1 MTFILPS
8 MLAGLLL
15 IPILIGLYI
24 YIVRMRRRQLAR
36 QGNFGIASDATGKP
50 TGALRH
56 LPWIMFILGLAGLL
70 VAMARPEAEVSLPRI
85 EGTVILAFDV
95 SGSMAANDSQPTRI
109 DAAKAA
115 AKAFVEHQPSTV
127 QIGIVAFSDTGFS
140 VQAPSYDQQ
149 SILAAINR
157 LTPQRGTS
165 VANGILVSLDTIQK
179 AEQPDT
185 SLYSNLTPVPTVQP
199 TPVPAGTYDSAVIV
213 LLSDGEN
220 NEQPDPVAAAQ
231 AAAKRGVRVYTVGLG
246 SPAGVDL
253 HVNGFTVH
261 TQLDEPMLKQIAQVS
276 GGTYYNAQTA
286 QQLINIY
293 DNLDP
298 ALIVKPEETELTAVF
313 AGASALFLL
322 IGGIYSL
329 LQFGRLL

>member
-15 IPILIGLYI
+15 IPVIVGLYI
-24 YIVRMRRRQLAR
+24 YLVRARRRQLAK
-36 QGNFGIASDATGKP
+36 QGNFGLPSDAAGKQ

-56 LPWIMFILGLAGLL
+56 LPWIMFFAGLAGLL
-70 VAMARPEAEVSLPRI
+70 IAMARPQAKVSLPRI

-95 SGSMAANDSQPTRI
+95 SGSMAANDIQPTRI

-140 VQAPSYDQQ
+140 VEAPSYDQQ

-157 LTPQRGTS
+157 LAPQRGTS
-165 VANGILVSLDTIQK
+165 VANGILVSLNTIQT

-185 SLYSNLTPVPTVQP
+185 GLYSNLTPAPTVEP
-199 TPVPAGTYDSAVIV
+199 TPVPSGTYDSAVIV

-231 AAAKRGVRVYTVGLG
+231 TAAKRGVRIYTIGLG
-246 SPAGVDL
+246 SPAGIDL

-261 TQLDEPMLKQIAQVS
+261 TQLDEPALRQIAQVS
-276 GGTYYNAQTA
+276 GGAYYNAQSA
-286 QQLINIY
+286 QQLISIY
-293 DNLDP
+293 NNLDP
-298 ALIVKPEETELTAVF
+298 ALIVKPEETEVTAVF
-313 AGASALFLL
+313 AGVSALFLL
-322 IGGIYSL
+322 IGGLYSL
-329 LQFGRLL
+329 LQFGRVL